1 MTTANPFDAE
11 QDPNLE
17 VTLKGDAVEVHDVEH
32 LESVEEFK
40 AKLKGIRPSSVD
52 NEAAHGFFDPVGGL
66 PRPGIFPWS
75 PGHFP
80 FLAVKALHF
89 WRSAVSEIWLWH

>member
-32 LESVEEFK
+32 LASVEEFK
-40 AKLKGIRPSSVD
+40 AKLNGIRP
-52 NEAAHGFFDPVGGL
+52 
-66 PRPGIFPWS
+66 I
-75 PGHFP
+75 
-80 FLAVKALHF
+80 
-89 WRSAVSEIWLWH
+89 

>member
-40 AKLKGIRPSSVD
+40 AKLKGIRP
-52 NEAAHGFFDPVGGL
+52 
-66 PRPGIFPWS
+66 I
-75 PGHFP
+75 
-80 FLAVKALHF
+80 
-89 WRSAVSEIWLWH
+89 